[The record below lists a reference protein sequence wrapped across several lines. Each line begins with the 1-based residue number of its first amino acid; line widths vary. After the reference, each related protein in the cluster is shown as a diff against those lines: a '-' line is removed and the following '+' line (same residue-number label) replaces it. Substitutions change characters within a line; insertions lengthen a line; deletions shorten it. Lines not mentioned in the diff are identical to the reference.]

1 MPEKRGRRNRTTCL
15 CIVELHVADGT
26 SRPSAS
32 SPNHAAITARA
43 REDDLV
49 SKKGVAY
56 SIAMVLWQDCTLTDA
71 YRAQGG
77 KRHKTSKAVLTSI
90 LTFSE
95 WLQISEVRVPYVL

>member
-1 MPEKRGRRNRTTCL
+1 
-15 CIVELHVADGT
+15 
-26 SRPSAS
+26 
-32 SPNHAAITARA
+32 
-43 REDDLV
+43 
-49 SKKGVAY
+49 
-56 SIAMVLWQDCTLTDA
+56 MVLWQDCTLTDA